1 MPVRC
6 SGKKWIEIKIKKRC
20 VRKHKFV
27 TFSDTNSM
35 HLTCG
40 HKKMEAFF
48 NEREQLGIKPGD
60 YATSGW
66 QLGTY
71 RETIR

>member
-1 MPVRC
+1 
-6 SGKKWIEIKIKKRC
+6 
-20 VRKHKFV
+20 
-27 TFSDTNSM
+27 
-35 HLTCG
+35 
-40 HKKMEAFF
+40 MEAFF

-71 RETIR
+71 WELMLIVVQCGPASMRFT